1 MATWSSSITESGTIP
16 FMPTSLKFLRKRET
30 RSNGGKPSDWSAT
43 AIPWRGQRSTS
54 KCVRTAGPSILCP
67 GLRSHRY
74 FYSVKIV
81 YEPIERNSARRQP
94 MRFVGKHGMPVAL
107 LFVGMALGFFLAG
120 HWVPNVAAVPRQ
132 DYESLQAF
140 TNILSIVKKSYVQE
154 VDTKNLINGAINGML
169 SSLDPHSAYLT
180 PDLYKELQMDTQ
192 GRFGG
197 LGIEITVKNG
207 VLTVVSPIEDTPA
220 FKAGIKPGDM
230 IFKIGDEFTKDMTL
244 VDAVKKMRGPKGTKI
259 KISIKREGVPELI
272 DYTLERDTIRVQSVR
287 SRGLDEGYGYIRLAQ
302 FQERSDRDVQKA
314 LEKLAAE
321 KGGLK
326 GLVLDLRNNPGGL
339 LTQAVRVAD
348 LFLDSG
354 LIVYTEGRIESQKQK
369 FFAQKEGSWLDFPI
383 VVLVNGG
390 SASASEIVAGAL
402 QDHKRAVVL
411 GTKTFGKGSV
421 QTILPLDDNSAL
433 RLTTARYFTP
443 KGRSIQATG
452 IVPDIVVENATTP
465 DGKPDAPRRPGL
477 REENLPGH
485 LQNPTQTP
493 NSTQDQLDKEKENQI
508 PSSGPTGDE
517 TIDNDAQ
524 LKRALDLLKSWD
536 VFKQIV
542 QKKAA

>member
-1 MATWSSSITESGTIP
+1 MR
-16 FMPTSLKFLRKRET
+16 L
-30 RSNGGKPSDWSAT
+30 
-43 AIPWRGQRSTS
+43 
-54 KCVRTAGPSILCP
+54 VR
-67 GLRSHRY
+67 
-74 FYSVKIV
+74 
-81 YEPIERNSARRQP
+81 
-94 MRFVGKHGMPVAL
+94 MVGKRSMPMVL
-107 LFVGMALGFFLAG
+107 LLAGIALGFFLAG
-120 HWVPNVAAVPRQ
+120 RWVPNVSAVARQ
-132 DYESLQAF
+132 DYESLEAF
-140 TNILSIVKKSYVQE
+140 TNILSIVKKNYVEE
-154 VDTKNLINGAINGML
+154 VDTKNLVSGAINGML

-197 LGIEITVKNG
+197 LGIEITVKG
-207 VLTVVSPIEDTPA
+207 GILTVVSPIEDTPA
-220 FKAGIKPGDM
+220 AKVGIKPGDQ
-230 IFKIGDEFTKDMTL
+230 IFKIEDEFTKDMTL
-244 VDAVKKMRGPKGTKI
+244 IDAVKKMRGPKGTKI
-259 KISIKREGVPELI
+259 TISIRREGVGELL
-272 DYTLERDTIRVQSVR
+272 DFTLVRDVIRIQSVR
-287 SRGLDEGYGYIRLAQ
+287 SRTLDAGYGYIRLAQ
-302 FQERSDRDVQKA
+302 FQERADRDVQRA
-314 LEKLAAE
+314 LEKMAAE

-369 FFAQKEGSWLDFPI
+369 YAAQKEGSWMDFPV

-421 QTILPLDDNSAL
+421 QTILPLDDSSAL

-443 KGRSIQATG
+443 LGRSIQALG
-452 IVPDIVVENATTP
+452 IVPDITVEASTAQEV
-465 DGKPDAPRRPGL
+465 KAEEKKRQGL

-485 LQNPTQTP
+485 LSNPQQGP
-493 NSTQDQLDKEKENQI
+493 SPQQDQSDKEKLVP
-508 PSSGPTGDE
+508 PSAPTGDE
-517 TIDNDAQ
+517 TIDADAQ

-536 VFKQIV
+536 VFKQLV

>member
-1 MATWSSSITESGTIP
+1 MQ
-16 FMPTSLKFLRKRET
+16 L
-30 RSNGGKPSDWSAT
+30 
-43 AIPWRGQRSTS
+43 
-54 KCVRTAGPSILCP
+54 
-67 GLRSHRY
+67 
-74 FYSVKIV
+74 VK
-81 YEPIERNSARRQP
+81 
-94 MRFVGKHGMPVAL
+94 KHGTPL
-107 LFVGMALGFFLAG
+107 LLIVLGIGIGVFLSAQ
-120 HWVPNVAAVPRQ
+120 WVPNVSAVGRQ
-132 DYESLQAF
+132 DYESLEAF
-140 TNILSIVKKSYVQE
+140 SNILSIVKKNYVE
-154 VDTKNLINGAINGML
+154 DVETKNLVNGAINGML

-180 PDLYKELQMDTQ
+180 PDLYKDLQSDTQ

-197 LGIEITVKNG
+197 LGIEITVKG
-207 VLTVVSPIEDTPA
+207 GILTVVSPIEDTPA
-220 FKAGIKPGDM
+220 FKAGIKPGDQ
-230 IFKIGDEFTKDMTL
+230 IFKIEDEFTKDMSL
-244 VDAVKKMRGPKGTKI
+244 VDAVKKMRGLKGTKI
-259 KISIKREGVPELI
+259 NLTIRREGAADLI
-272 DYTLERDTIRVQSVR
+272 DVSMIRDVIRVQSVK
-287 SRGLDEGYGYIRLAQ
+287 SRTLEPGYGYVRLAQ
-302 FQERSDRDVQKA
+302 FQERSDRDVQRA

-321 KGGLK
+321 KGGIK

-339 LTQAVRVAD
+339 LNQAVRVSD

-354 LIVYTEGRIESQKQK
+354 LIVYTDGRIESQKQK
-369 FFAQKEGSWLDFPI
+369 FFAHKEGTWMDFPL

-402 QDHKRAVVL
+402 QDHQRAVVL

-452 IVPDIVVENATTP
+452 IVPDIVIENVVLQ
-465 DGKPDAPRRPGL
+465 DGKPDDRKRPSL

-485 LQNPTQTP
+485 LNNPQQN
-493 NSTQDQLDKEKENQI
+493 SAKEQEQIDREQEKQI

-517 TIDNDAQ
+517 TIDNDQQ

-536 VFKQIV
+536 VFKQVV

>member
-1 MATWSSSITESGTIP
+1 MRSIGRHSSS
-16 FMPTSLKFLRKRET
+16 LVVL
-30 RSNGGKPSDWSAT
+30 
-43 AIPWRGQRSTS
+43 
-54 KCVRTAGPSILCP
+54 
-67 GLRSHRY
+67 
-74 FYSVKIV
+74 IV
-81 YEPIERNSARRQP
+81 GIA
-94 MRFVGKHGMPVAL
+94 V
-107 LFVGMALGFFLAG
+107 GFFLAG
-120 HWVPNVAAVPRQ
+120 QWVPSVSAVPRQ
-132 DYESLQAF
+132 DYESLELF
-140 TNILSIVKKSYVQE
+140 TSILSIVKKNYVEE
-154 VDTKNLINGAINGML
+154 VDTKNLVNGAVGGML

-180 PDLYKELQMDTQ
+180 PEHYKDLQMDTQ

-197 LGIEITVKNG
+197 LGIEITIKAG

-230 IFKIGDEFTKDMTL
+230 IFKIEEEFTKDMTL
-244 VDAVKKMRGPKGTKI
+244 VDAVKKMRGLKGTKI
-259 KISIKREGVPELI
+259 NISIKREGVPELI
-272 DYTLERDTIRVQSVR
+272 DYSLVRDTIRVQSVR
-287 SRGLDEGYGYIRLAQ
+287 SRTLEPGYGYIRLAQ
-302 FQERSDRDVQKA
+302 FQERSDRDVQKS
-314 LEKLAAE
+314 LETLVAA

-339 LTQAVRVAD
+339 LTQAVRISD
-348 LFLDSG
+348 LFLDAG
-354 LIVYTEGRIESQKQK
+354 LIVYTEGRIDSQKQK
-369 FFAQKEGSWLDFPI
+369 YFSQKNASWLDFPI

-452 IVPDIVVENATTP
+452 IVPDIVIDAAPAPE
-465 DGKPDAPRRPGL
+465 GKPEERKRPSGI

-485 LQNPTQTP
+485 LQNQHKAPAEEPEQTP
-493 NSTQDQLDKEKENQI
+493 KDSSV
-508 PSSGPTGDE
+508 PSSGPTGDD
-517 TIDNDAQ
+517 TIDKDLQ

-542 QKKAA
+542 QKPGS

>member
-1 MATWSSSITESGTIP
+1 MRI
-16 FMPTSLKFLRKRET
+16 
-30 RSNGGKPSDWSAT
+30 
-43 AIPWRGQRSTS
+43 
-54 KCVRTAGPSILCP
+54 
-67 GLRSHRY
+67 
-74 FYSVKIV
+74 VK
-81 YEPIERNSARRQP
+81 
-94 MRFVGKHGMPVAL
+94 KHGMPVVL
-107 LFVGMALGFFLAG
+107 LLVGVALGFFLAG
-120 HWVPNVAAVPRQ
+120 QWVPSVSAVPRQ
-132 DYESLQAF
+132 DYESLEAF
-140 TNILSIVKKSYVQE
+140 TNVLSIVKKNYVEE
-154 VDTKNLINGAINGML
+154 VDTKNLVNGAINGML

-220 FKAGIKPGDM
+220 FKAGVKPGDM
-230 IFKIGDEFTKDMTL
+230 IFKIEDEFTKDMTL

-259 KISIKREGVPELI
+259 TISVKREGVPELI
-272 DYTLERDTIRVQSVR
+272 DFTLVRDTIRVQSVR
-287 SRGLDEGYGYIRLAQ
+287 SRTLEEGYGYIRLAQ
-302 FQERSDRDVQKA
+302 FQERSDRDLQKA

-321 KGGLK
+321 KGGIK

-339 LTQAVRVAD
+339 LTQAVRVSD

-369 FFAQKEGSWLDFPI
+369 YFAQKEGTWMDFPM

-421 QTILPLDDNSAL
+421 QTILPLDDSSAL

-443 KGRSIQATG
+443 NGRSIQALG
-452 IVPDIVVENATTP
+452 IVPDIVVDSSPQE
-465 DGKPDAPRRPGL
+465 GKADDKKRQGV

-485 LQNPTQTP
+485 LVNPQQ
-493 NSTQDQLDKEKENQI
+493 NSTPQQDQGQGDKDKEKLV
-508 PSSGPTGDE
+508 PPSGPTGDE
-517 TIDNDAQ
+517 SIDNDVQ

-536 VFKQIV
+536 VFKQLV

>member
-1 MATWSSSITESGTIP
+1 MQLVKRHGTP
-16 FMPTSLKFLRKRET
+16 LL
-30 RSNGGKPSDWSAT
+30 
-43 AIPWRGQRSTS
+43 
-54 KCVRTAGPSILCP
+54 L
-67 GLRSHRY
+67 
-74 FYSVKIV
+74 IV
-81 YEPIERNSARRQP
+81 LGI
-94 MRFVGKHGMPVAL
+94 GI
-107 LFVGMALGFFLAG
+107 GFFLSAQ
-120 HWVPNVAAVPRQ
+120 WVPNVSAVGRQ
-132 DYESLQAF
+132 DYESLESF
-140 TNILSIVKKSYVQE
+140 SNILSIVKKNYVE
-154 VDTKNLINGAINGML
+154 DVETKNLVNGAINGML

-180 PDLYKELQMDTQ
+180 PDLYKDLQSDTQ

-197 LGIEITVKNG
+197 LGIEITVKG
-207 VLTVVSPIEDTPA
+207 GILTVVSPIEDTPA
-220 FKAGIKPGDM
+220 FKAGIKPGDQ
-230 IFKIGDEFTKDMTL
+230 IFKIEEEFTKDMSL
-244 VDAVKKMRGPKGTKI
+244 VDAVKKMRGLKGTKI
-259 KISIKREGVPELI
+259 NLTIRREGAAELI
-272 DYTLERDTIRVQSVR
+272 DVSMVRDVIRVQSVK
-287 SRGLDEGYGYIRLAQ
+287 SRTLEPGYGYVRLAQ
-302 FQERSDRDVQKA
+302 FQERSDRDVQRA

-321 KGGLK
+321 KNGLK

-339 LTQAVRVAD
+339 LNQAVRVSD

-354 LIVYTEGRIESQKQK
+354 LIVYTDGRIESQKQK
-369 FFAQKEGSWLDFPI
+369 FFAQKDGTWMDFPL

-452 IVPDIVVENATTP
+452 IVPDIVIENIVLQ
-465 DGKPDAPRRPGL
+465 DGKPDDKKRPSL

-485 LQNPTQTP
+485 LNNPQQN
-493 NSTQDQLDKEKENQI
+493 SAKEQEQIDREQEKQI

-517 TIDNDAQ
+517 TIDNDQQ

-536 VFKQIV
+536 VFKQVV

>member
-1 MATWSSSITESGTIP
+1 MRLMTKHGV
-16 FMPTSLKFLRKRET
+16 SL
-30 RSNGGKPSDWSAT
+30 
-43 AIPWRGQRSTS
+43 
-54 KCVRTAGPSILCP
+54 SIL
-67 GLRSHRY
+67 L
-74 FYSVKIV
+74 
-81 YEPIERNSARRQP
+81 
-94 MRFVGKHGMPVAL
+94 VGI
-107 LFVGMALGFFLAG
+107 ALGFVLAG
-120 HWVPNVAAVPRQ
+120 QWVPNVSAVPRQ
-132 DYESLQAF
+132 DYETLETF
-140 TNILSIVKKSYVQE
+140 TNILSIVKKNYVE
-154 VDTKNLINGAINGML
+154 DVETKNLVNGAINGML

-220 FKAGIKPGDM
+220 FKAGVQPGDM
-230 IFKIGDEFTKDMTL
+230 IFKIEDDFTKDMTL
-244 VDAVKKMRGPKGTKI
+244 VDAVKRMRGPKGTKI
-259 KISIKREGVPELI
+259 NLSIKREGNPELI
-272 DYTLERDTIRVQSVR
+272 NFTLTRDTIRVQSVR
-287 SRGLDEGYGYIRLAQ
+287 NRTLEPGYGYIRLAQ
-302 FQERSDRDVQKA
+302 FQERSDRDLQKA
-314 LEKLAAE
+314 LEKMAGE

-339 LTQAVRVAD
+339 LTQAVRVSD

-354 LIVYTEGRIESQKQK
+354 LIVYTDGRIESQKQK
-369 FFAQKEGSWLDFPI
+369 FFAQKEASLMDFPI

-452 IVPDIVVENATTP
+452 IVPDIIVESTP
-465 DGKPDAPRRPGL
+465 QQDGKGDDRKRPSL

-485 LQNPTQTP
+485 LQNQQQTP
-493 NSTQDQLDKEKENQI
+493 SSQEQLDREREKQI
-508 PSSGPTGDE
+508 PSSAPTGDD

>member
-1 MATWSSSITESGTIP
+1 MRLIGRHSSS
-16 FMPTSLKFLRKRET
+16 LAVL
-30 RSNGGKPSDWSAT
+30 
-43 AIPWRGQRSTS
+43 
-54 KCVRTAGPSILCP
+54 
-67 GLRSHRY
+67 
-74 FYSVKIV
+74 IV
-81 YEPIERNSARRQP
+81 GIA
-94 MRFVGKHGMPVAL
+94 V
-107 LFVGMALGFFLAG
+107 GFFLAG
-120 HWVPNVAAVPRQ
+120 QWVPSVSAVPRQ
-132 DYESLQAF
+132 DYESLELF
-140 TNILSIVKKSYVQE
+140 TNILSIVKKNYVEE
-154 VDTKNLINGAINGML
+154 VDTKNLVNGAVGGML

-180 PDLYKELQMDTQ
+180 PEHYKDLQMDTQ

-197 LGIEITVKNG
+197 LGIEITIKAG

-230 IFKIGDEFTKDMTL
+230 IFKIEEEFTKDMTL
-244 VDAVKKMRGPKGTKI
+244 VDAVKKMRGLKGTKI
-259 KISIKREGVPELI
+259 NISIKRDGVPELI
-272 DYTLERDTIRVQSVR
+272 DFSLVRDTIRVQSVR
-287 SRGLDEGYGYIRLAQ
+287 SRLLESGYGYIRLAQ

-314 LEKLAAE
+314 LETLVAG

-339 LTQAVRVAD
+339 LTQAVRVSD

-354 LIVYTEGRIESQKQK
+354 LIVYTEGRIDSQKQK
-369 FFAQKEGSWLDFPI
+369 YFSQKNASWLDFPI

-452 IVPDIVVENATTP
+452 IVPDIILDNAP
-465 DGKPDAPRRPGL
+465 AQDGKSEERKRPGGI

-485 LQNPTQTP
+485 LQNQQKAPSEESEQAP
-493 NSTQDQLDKEKENQI
+493 KDSAV

-517 TIDNDAQ
+517 TIDKDLQ

-542 QKKAA
+542 QKPGS